1 MTSGQG
7 SEFITCWYLQIYEVD
22 TQVIILN
29 CTVEMLN
36 INECILTTLNE
47 YLLTLEQVNTYN
59 LHWFWVKLKVKNA
72 VSSRQ

>member
-1 MTSGQG
+1 
-7 SEFITCWYLQIYEVD
+7 
-22 TQVIILN
+22 
-29 CTVEMLN
+29 MLN